1 MLLDMEYYNKFPK
14 VLKNALIDGIV
25 SFPNSIQQN
34 YDELTV
40 YRGVRYSK
48 DKTIIDKTDFLS
60 NVERNLRNPMVPADH
75 EDISNYSCSC
85 YLKLEEMRTLA
96 KFPRKNKAI
105 AKGKI
110 KKEFGPIDVINKTSH
125 IDLYLFEGI
134 DPSDEFEVIEK
145 WEKNG

>member
-48 DKTIIDKTDFLS
+48 DKTIY
-60 NVERNLRNPMVPADH
+60 NR
-75 EDISNYSCSC
+75 
-85 YLKLEEMRTLA
+85 
-96 KFPRKNKAI
+96 
-105 AKGKI
+105 
-110 KKEFGPIDVINKTSH
+110 
-125 IDLYLFEGI
+125 
-134 DPSDEFEVIEK
+134 
-145 WEKNG
+145 